1 MAQEFLSHWISG
13 HLQRWEAEK
22 VGAALRRIGLQAD
35 PAEWNSLRWEVLD
48 WFVRF
53 SQRDVTALTE
63 DECSLLDEEVQTVEL
78 LHARN
83 MSLHVPTRAEL
94 LELQARVR
102 KPLSDLVDTGSARM
116 GPLQVEFVIWR
127 GNRDVPES
135 QRARGVV
142 MVQGTPSLIGH
153 PPPEG
158 IAFQV
163 PPVGSSAL
171 IHCLAR
177 LLEKY
182 PGAVRRCPRC
192 EKMFAQFRRSAVYCS
207 RVCQSQAAA
216 QTQYEKNKK
225 NQEALKRQSKR
236 MAKRQ
241 GRKVVRH
248 GTKTRKR

>member
-1 MAQEFLSHWISG
+1 MAQEFLSYWISG

-22 VGAALRRIGLQAD
+22 VRAALKRMRLLDD
-35 PAEWNSLRWEVLD
+35 PAKWDSLRWELLD

-53 SQRDVTALTE
+53 SKLDLTALTE
-63 DECSLLDEEVQTVEL
+63 DECGLLDEEVQTVEL

-94 LELQARVR
+94 LELQVRVR
-102 KPLSDLVDTGSARM
+102 KPLSALVDAGCARM
-116 GPLQVEFVIWR
+116 GPLQVEFVVWR
-127 GNRDVPES
+127 GNAKVPES

-142 MVQGTPSLIGH
+142 IVQGTPSLIGH

-163 PPVGSSAL
+163 PPIGPNAL

-192 EKMFAQFRRSAVYCS
+192 DKIFAQFRRSAVYCS

-216 QTQYEKNKK
+216 QKQWEKKK
-225 NQEALKRQSKR
+225 QDALKRQSKR
-236 MAKRQ
+236 IAKRQ